1 VISLVDPTRGS
12 IWAAVPFIKELR
24 HCHCC
29 LPVPA
34 PVGATTGSMLE
45 AANVN
50 VPTSESTP
58 AHLVALSDGMAKKL
72 LLILVSASG
81 ARLCHCQCEP
91 AARKG
96 TRRRRSRP
104 GRLLVSANSAS

>member
-1 VISLVDPTRGS
+1 MISLVDPTRGS

-34 PVGATTGSMLE
+34 PVGATSMLE

-50 VPTSESTP
+50 VRVDPGP
-58 AHLVALSDGMAKKL
+58 LSGTDGMAKKL

-81 ARLCHCQCEP
+81 TRLCHCQCEP

-104 GRLLVSANSAS
+104 GRLLVLVTGSANSVS